1 MAETLTA
8 REAEVLAL
16 LAERLT
22 NVEIAARLVVSVRT
36 VESHVSALLRKLAV
50 ADRRE
55 LARLAPTA
63 GARPTLPSP
72 LTSFVG
78 RVRELDALV
87 DAVSRDRLVTATG
100 PGGVGKTRLALAAAH
115 RVSGDYPD
123 GATFV
128 DLVRIVDPAMVVA
141 AVADAV
147 GVPERAGTNREQAL
161 LAALAARD
169 GVVVLDN
176 CEHVVDGVRPCVERL
191 LTGCPRLRVLAT
203 SRIRL
208 MLPYESVFAVPGLSV
223 DAGDAG
229 ALFAARMV
237 AGGAPAPS
245 GGDEEIIRGICRG
258 LDGMALAIE
267 LAAARVPAIGL
278 DGLLGADLPLLTAGY
293 RAEHRHGSLRATI
306 DWSYAL
312 LGPDERAALRAA
324 SVFAA
329 RFDAESLAAVL
340 GWSRTATLDAL
351 GRLVDWNLVA
361 PRRGAVT
368 RYRMLETIRQYA
380 ADLSPDYRE
389 AHVRWA
395 RERLTSLLA
404 DAVGPAP
411 RVAPTAAGAGE
422 DGAAERSV
430 WCAAVDAVLDDGRAA
445 LPWLGA
451 QPGRGAE
458 AARLAGLVAAV
469 SFQRGRPGE
478 AQLRYTQ
485 AADRADDPA
494 ERHRY
499 LRYAAGAAAVRNL
512 GSDAVDLLERAA
524 AGAADPDAAA
534 EDLALAAMYEHRCR
548 GIMGRTVTAEQTEER
563 LARARAV
570 SAGGPR
576 ALAAIAMAEGWAPGA
591 TARSR
596 QRTLRALELARA
608 AGDPLLENMV
618 LDQLIVVELADRDV
632 AAALDAVR
640 GRLPVLAGEPVDAR
654 TGFEFFDA
662 AQMGSNLF
670 LAAGDLAEAR
680 RHADLVA
687 ALPFYRE
694 EEHIGL
700 ARRID
705 VDALAGEFGAV
716 VEAGER
722 MERDWVRAGRPV
734 ASNLAVSAYSV
745 AAVHGLLGDDD
756 ARRHWTGITTAL
768 LGAYPEVI
776 RQRAGWV
783 PVLDA
788 LVDLHRGDAAAAF
801 ARLAAEPEDGA
812 DWANANLVT
821 WQAWYAALWAEAS
834 VLAGH
839 PSAADRLPVARGV
852 ARTNPIALTIIDR
865 SAALLRGDRAELPAL
880 AERFARAGCP
890 YQRDRT
896 YSLA

>member
-16 LAERLT
+16 LADRLT
-22 NVEIAARLVVSVRT
+22 NVEIATRLVVSVRT
-36 VESHVSALLRKLAV
+36 VESHVSALLRKLGV

-63 GARPTLPSP
+63 GTRPSLPSP

-87 DAVSRDRLVTATG
+87 GAVTRERLVTATG
-100 PGGVGKTRLALAAAH
+100 PGGVGKTRLAVAAAH
-115 RVSGDYPD
+115 RLTGDYPD

-161 LAALAARD
+161 LAALAGRD
-169 GVVVLDN
+169 GVLVLDN
-176 CEHVVDGVRPCVERL
+176 CEHVVDGVRSAVERL

-208 MLPYESVFAVPGLSV
+208 MLPYESVFAVPGLSTA
-223 DAGDAG
+223 DAGL
-229 ALFAARMV
+229 LFAARMV

-245 GGDEEIIRGICRG
+245 AGEEEVIRGICTG

-293 RAEHRHGSLRATI
+293 RAEGRHTSLRATI

-312 LGPDERAALRAA
+312 LGPEERAALRAA
-324 SVFAA
+324 AVFAA

-340 GWSRTATLDAL
+340 GRPRTATLDVL

-368 RYRMLETIRQYA
+368 SYRMLETIRQYA
-380 ADLSPDYRE
+380 AELSPDYRE
-389 AHVRWA
+389 EHLRWS
-395 RERLTSLLA
+395 RDRLAALLA
-404 DAVGPAP
+404 EADPDAD
-411 RVAPTAAGAGE
+411 AARTGHRAADAGR
-422 DGAAERSV
+422 ALRN
-430 WCAAVDAVLDDGRAA
+430 WCAVADPVLDDGRAA
-445 LPWLGA
+445 LRWVGA
-451 QPGRGAE
+451 RPGRGAE
-458 AARLAGLVAAV
+458 AAGLAELVAAV
-469 SFQRGRPGE
+469 SFRRGRPGE

-485 AADRADDPA
+485 AADWADESAD
-494 ERHRY
+494 RHRH

-524 AGAADPDAAA
+524 AGADDPDDAA

-548 GIMGRTVTAEQTEER
+548 GIMGRTVPAEQTEER
-563 LARARAV
+563 LARARAR

-576 ALAAIAMAEGWAPGA
+576 AVAAIAMAEGWAPGA

-596 QRTLRALELARA
+596 ARTRAALELARA
-608 AGDPLLENMV
+608 AGDPLLENIV

-640 GRLPVLAGEPVDAR
+640 GRLPVLSGEPIDAR

-705 VDALAGEFGAV
+705 VDTLAGEFASV

-734 ASNLAVSAYSV
+734 ASNLAVSAYCV

-756 ARRHWTGITTAL
+756 ARAHWTGITKAL
-768 LGAYPEVI
+768 LGAYPDVI

-788 LVDLHRGDAAAAF
+788 LVDLHRGDAPAAF
-801 ARLAAEPEDGA
+801 ARLAAEPEDA
-812 DWANANLVT
+812 SDWANANLVT
-821 WQAWYAALWAEAS
+821 WQAWYAALWAEAA

-839 PSAADRLPVARGV
+839 ASAPGRLPVARTV
-852 ARTNPIALTIIDR
+852 ARANPIALTIIDR
-865 SAALLRGDRAELPAL
+865 GDALLRGERAELPAL
-880 AERFARAGCP
+880 AERFAAAGCP